1 MNQKTV
7 ARKKRKRKKIA
18 TKKLKKAT
26 LNHISPTKPT
36 KTFFFFIKYLP
47 VVLVLVLHYQRMQ
60 NEGVLFLEVA

>member
-1 MNQKTV
+1 MNQKAV

-26 LNHISPTKPT
+26 LNHISTTKPT
-36 KTFFFFIKYLP
+36 KTFFFIKYLP
-47 VVLVLVLHYQRMQ
+47 AVLVLVLHYQQMQ